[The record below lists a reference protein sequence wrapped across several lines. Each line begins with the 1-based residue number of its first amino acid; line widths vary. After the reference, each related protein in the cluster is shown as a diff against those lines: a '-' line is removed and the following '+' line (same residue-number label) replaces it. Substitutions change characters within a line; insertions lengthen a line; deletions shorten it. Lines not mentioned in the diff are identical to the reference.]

1 VALPPVFTGK
11 KRKVSLM
18 RHLLQGYDFEISSMH
33 SQSTDEGE
41 FADLLIKL
49 REAYPGWPEEKARGE
64 L

>member
-1 VALPPVFTGK
+1 
-11 KRKVSLM
+11 M